1 MTRHTRTA
9 VTCALFCLLMGS
21 TLLRAQDAQPIPTPL
36 PPEGSVDQGEAAEP
50 SAEPTP
56 GPAEEGEKPRM
67 IEGVTQIS
75 EPEPSPT
82 PPSTSELPVGTPVG
96 QPSPLQ
102 EAAPPADTV
111 RRRETRT
118 GFPDLN
124 IYLPEGEFDIRTR
137 RLIKNVLFE
146 GQVNYNFI
154 DGDISTFLR
163 YKYYARNLTY
173 IIGVFDTL
181 EFESVDNFSGD
192 FDRVRGGLIQ
202 FEYPV
207 NYNNRWFSLFQS
219 DSLLLGDVDDPDN
232 NKHNL
237 YFKGGYQFGTTFDER
252 LNSIVGESRGRV
264 PPVLSAYR
272 ELGPQ
277 KLGFALG
284 VTQSFESGGDY
295 SYTKLEG
302 EALKRFDIGRA
313 TFLVSRLHFG
323 TMVKDDSGLVYDPTV
338 GGSRDAAPIDQ
349 PTEVFLV
356 PRYEYLKI
364 GGRAAMKGVDDNL
377 RGTDEVHLSNE
388 YFFPIFRN
396 RRMRMGILRWTNLYG
411 IVYAGVGT
419 IGFTGDAAKP
429 FEAYKFGDLIADAG
443 LGVEASLTVRDIDVY
458 FSAVYAQVVH
468 APGAIEGDEIRFSVR
483 TSR

>member
-1 MTRHTRTA
+1 
-9 VTCALFCLLMGS
+9 
-21 TLLRAQDAQPIPTPL
+21 
-36 PPEGSVDQGEAAEP
+36 
-50 SAEPTP
+50 
-56 GPAEEGEKPRM
+56 M
-67 IEGVTQIS
+67 IEEVTVVPQT
-75 EPEPSPT
+75 PPSPT
-82 PPSTSELPVGTPVG
+82 PTPTVEPGTPAG

-102 EAAPPADTV
+102 DAPERSNQST
-111 RRRETRT
+111 RRERRT

-146 GQVNYNFI
+146 GQVNYNFV

-163 YKYYARNLTY
+163 YKYYARKVSYT
-173 IIGVFDTL
+173 IGMFDTL
-181 EFESVDNFSGD
+181 EFESLDDNSGD
-192 FDRVRGGLIQ
+192 FDRVRGGLVQ

-207 NYNNRWFSLFQS
+207 NYNNRWFSLVQS
-219 DSLLLGDVDDPDN
+219 DNLLLGDVDDPDN
-232 NKHNL
+232 NKTNL

-277 KLGFALG
+277 KLGMAIG
-284 VTQSFESGGDY
+284 VTQSLESGGDY

-323 TMVKDDSGLVYDPTV
+323 SMLKDESGILYDPDATAED
-338 GGSRDAAPIDQ
+338 GSPLTGIDQ
-349 PTEVFLV
+349 PTEVFAV
-356 PRYEYLKI
+356 PRYEYFRI

-388 YFFPIFRN
+388 YFFPVFRN
-396 RRMRMGILRWTNLYG
+396 RSYRMKVLRWTNLYG
-411 IVYAGVGT
+411 IVYTGAGT
-419 IGFTGDAAKP
+419 IGFTGDAADQ
-429 FEAYKFGDLIADAG
+429 FVDYKFGDLIVDAG
-443 LGVEASLTVRDIDVY
+443 LGVEATLTVRDTDVY
-458 FSAVYAQVVH
+458 LSAVYAQIVDSP
-468 APGAIEGDEIRFSVR
+468 AAIDGNEIRFSVR